1 MKKPIRVYLRMLSKR
16 KFLSNIR
23 KSKNGFWYSTQNDSS
38 GQSFVWIV
46 NKPFKTKIHNKQ
58 LEVYSKLVP
67 FLSHLPIFLISKGLS
82 FLFWAFW
89 QLLKW
94 LVGQGWI
101 PFKYNYSSAKF
112 DFLLKRNPICK
123 ILDGIMIDVYSI

>member
-1 MKKPIRVYLRMLSKR
+1 MNWKNQLCYTLRLQSKCR
-16 KFLSNIR
+16 YDLKF
-23 KSKNGFWYSTQNDSS
+23 KSENWFWYSTQNDSS
-38 GQSFVWIV
+38 GQSFVWNL

-58 LEVYSKLVP
+58 LEVYSKLFP
-67 FLSHLPIFLISKGLS
+67 FLSHLPIFLIFKGLS

-112 DFLLKRNPICK
+112 DFLFHL
-123 ILDGIMIDVYSI
+123 VTHSQSIWRINNT

>member
-1 MKKPIRVYLRMLSKR
+1 MRFSIQAGSKHLNLKNQLYCTLRLLSKSKINS
-16 KFLSNIR
+16 KFKTENW
-23 KSKNGFWYSTQNDSS
+23 FWYSTQSDSS
-38 GQSFVWIV
+38 GQSFVWNL

-58 LEVYSKLVP
+58 LEVYSKLFP
-67 FLSHLPIFLISKGLS
+67 FLSHLPIFLIFKGLS

-94 LVGQGWI
+94 LVVQGWI

-112 DFLLKRNPICK
+112 RWELND
-123 ILDGIMIDVYSI
+123 YY